1 MDYSSCK
8 LCKIWV
14 DKGSEFYNRS
24 MKLWL
29 PDNNIKIYSTNNDGK
44 SVTAERTKID
54 FGFKNNGKDPE
65 FKFVDRVRISKYK
78 NILGKSYT
86 SNWSEEVFVIKKVK
100 STVPSTY
107 VIKDLN
113 GEEIVGTYY
122 GKKCK

>member
-1 MDYSSCK
+1 
-8 LCKIWV
+8 
-14 DKGSEFYNRS
+14 